1 MTLERVRPFFKDRK
15 NVFLILIA
23 VLWLALVIFAVS
35 RHEFWRDEVRDLSI
49 ARSVSSPFDLVAAT
63 QNEGHPLLW
72 YLLLFAAKSVID
84 QPWVL
89 PAVSILVSFGAV
101 LVLLFF
107 SPFKIWLKCL
117 VIFSALVLFENTVMA
132 RPYGLSFL
140 LLAIIAVL
148 LHDPHRH
155 PLWLGFLLA
164 LLANANLHS
173 AVLAG
178 LIGAAWFIDW
188 IITNRKTPRTMKTS
202 WRVWVASGI
211 VAAGLALCAYTVLP
225 RGNSLFLPLRANLTF
240 EKIVAS
246 ALISLARPDLNF
258 AKLMPAFVPTVVLVG
273 VYYIALLG
281 FLGKPK
287 LLIFLVLAQMAFGV
301 LFQTVYPPSAR
312 HQGVFLVFIV
322 FLYWLFLDS
331 SKTAPARKFHFAAVI
346 GIHIGLAGLLLGSLV
361 QLKDTLLPDL
371 AGQSSSSAALG
382 NLLKAD
388 PLLQNAIIVPEPD
401 YLMDALPYYGQN
413 PIYYPRENR
422 FGTYVSWTLDSRE
435 TLSMAE
441 LIDQARQIKQS
452 FGQSVVIVLGFP
464 PEVFQT
470 AGQIE
475 FSYNK
480 TFTWSATDLD
490 ALITCTRPIT
500 RLDAAYGDEN
510 YTLYWVE

>member
-1 MTLERVRPFFKDRK
+1 MIFKKDHLFFQSRK
-15 NVFLILIA
+15 NIVLILIA
-23 VLWLALVIFAVS
+23 ALWLALAIFAVS

-49 ARSVSSPFDLVAAT
+49 ARSVSSPFELVAVT

-72 YLLLFAAKSVID
+72 YLVLFAAKSAVD

-89 PAVSILVSFGAV
+89 PAVSILVSFTAV
-101 LVLLFF
+101 LVMLFF
-107 SPFKIWLKCL
+107 SPFKLWLKCL

-132 RPYGLSFL
+132 RPYGMSFL

-148 LHDPHRH
+148 LRDPIRH
-155 PLWLGFLLA
+155 PLWLGIFLA

-188 IITNRKTPRTMKTS
+188 VITSRKTPRTMKTG
-202 WRVWVASGI
+202 WRVWVAFGI

-225 RGNSLFLPLRANLTF
+225 RGNSLFLPLRSNLTF
-240 EKIVAS
+240 ERMLS
-246 ALISLARPDLNF
+246 SGLISLARPDLNF
-258 AKLMPAFVPTVVLVG
+258 SKLMPPFVPGVVLVI

-287 LLIFLVLAQMAFGV
+287 LFFVLILAQMAFGI
-301 LFQTVYPPSAR
+301 LFQTVYPPSTR

-331 SKTAPARKFHFAAVI
+331 SKTKPTRKFHISAVI
-346 GIHIGLAGLLLGSLV
+346 GINIGLAGLLLGSLV

-371 AGQSSSSAALG
+371 TGQSSSSAALG
-382 NLLKAD
+382 ALMRAD
-388 PLLQNAIIVPEPD
+388 PRLQNAIIVPEPD
-401 YLMDALPYYGQN
+401 YLMDALPYYADN
-413 PIYYPRENR
+413 PIYYPREDR
-422 FGTYVSWTLDSRE
+422 YGTFVSWTLDSRE

-441 LIDQARQIKQS
+441 LINQASQVKQS
-452 FGQSVVIVLGFP
+452 SGQPVLIVLGFP
-464 PEVFQT
+464 PEMFQT

-480 TFTWSATDLD
+480 TFTWSAADLD
-490 ALITCTRPIT
+490 ALNAFTQLIT

-510 YTLYWVE
+510 YSLYWVE